1 MVLYLFN
8 NLQFKISFEL
18 FLRFECGEGLVF
30 NPVGYCD
37 WPANVNCGAEVTSTS
52 KPTTTTSRPTT
63 TTSRST
69 TTAES
74 TTISKTTTTLKP
86 TTTTTN
92 KPTITTTKPTTST
105 TKPTTTTTK
114 PTTTTT
120 KPTTT
125 TPGVQTNSCNIITEE
140 PITDE
145 IRTQRMKTC
154 LSPNSIVESVLPGS
168 PSNPENV
175 RILES
180 IFSPT
185 QFETTFPEAN
195 SAYTYENLLKAFAKE
210 NYQNIF
216 YI

>member
-8 NLQFKISFEL
+8 NSHLKISFEL

-37 WPANVNCGAEVTSTS
+37 WPVNVNCGAEVTSTS

-63 TTSRST
+63 TTSRPT

-86 TTTTTN
+86 T
-92 KPTITTTKPTTST
+92 ITT

-114 PTTTTT
+114 PTTTKPTT
-120 KPTTT
+120 TTTNPTTT

-154 LSPNSIVESVLPGS
+154 LAPNSIVESVLPGS

>member
-69 TTAES
+69 TIAES
-74 TTISKTTTTLKP
+74 TTISKTTTTL
-86 TTTTTN
+86 
-92 KPTITTTKPTTST
+92 
-105 TKPTTTTTK
+105 
-114 PTTTTT
+114 

-154 LSPNSIVESVLPGS
+154 VSPNSIVESVLPGS

>member
-8 NLQFKISFEL
+8 NSHLKISFEL

-37 WPANVNCGAEVTSTS
+37 WPVHVNCGAEVTSTS

-63 TTSRST
+63 TTSRPT

-86 TTTTTN
+86 T
-92 KPTITTTKPTTST
+92 I
-105 TKPTTTTTK
+105 TTTK

-120 KPTTT
+120 NPTTT

-154 LSPNSIVESVLPGS
+154 LAPNSIVDSVLPGS

-210 NYQNIF
+210 NYQNTF

>member
-8 NLQFKISFEL
+8 NSHLKISFEL

-37 WPANVNCGAEVTSTS
+37 WPVNVNCGAEVTSTS

-63 TTSRST
+63 TTSRPT

-86 TTTTTN
+86 T
-92 KPTITTTKPTTST
+92 ITTTKPTTTT
-105 TKPTTTTTK
+105 TKPTTTK

-195 SAYTYENLLKAFAKE
+195 RAYTYENLLKAFAKE